1 MDTLTFIAKIAEALA
16 WPLATVALVAL
27 LRGEIRSLVPLI
39 RRVKAGPVEAEFE
52 RGTEE
57 LKERLPLQPGASEA
71 LAHTPPPKA
80 AEPPIGT
87 NPRSEVLEAWLQL
100 EAVANDAL
108 FKKQLKGAHPGAIV
122 ARPSLRGLAEAL
134 RANGL
139 LHEGQLSLFQ
149 ELQHLR
155 NNVVHTLEFA
165 PTQEALTRYI
175 ETANYLK
182 WWLQQAAEKP
192 D

>member
-1 MDTLTFIAKIAEALA
+1 MDILTFIAKIAEALA
-16 WPLATVALVAL
+16 WPLATVILVAL

-39 RRVKAGPVEAEFE
+39 RKVKAGPVEAEFE

-57 LKERLPLQPGASEA
+57 LKERLPEQPRATEA
-71 LAHTPPPKA
+71 LAHTSPSEP

-87 NPRSEVLEAWLQL
+87 NPRLEVLEAWLQL
-100 EAVANDAL
+100 EAVAHDAL
-108 FKKQLKGAHPGAIV
+108 VNKQLRNASPGAMF
-122 ARPSLRGLAEAL
+122 ARPSPRRLAEAL
-134 RANGL
+134 RKNGL

-182 WWLQQAAEKP
+182 WWLQQADK
-192 D
+192 

>member
-1 MDTLTFIAKIAEALA
+1 MMDILTFIAKIAEALA

-57 LKERLPLQPGASEA
+57 LKERLPQQPRATEA
-71 LAHTPPPKA
+71 LEHTSPSKP

-100 EAVANDAL
+100 EAVAHDAL
-108 FKKQLKGAHPGAIV
+108 VNKQLRNAKPGAMFT
-122 ARPSLRGLAEAL
+122 RPSLRRLAEAL
-134 RANGL
+134 RENGL

-182 WWLQQAAEKP
+182 WWLQQAEEK
-192 D
+192 